1 MIDDLFAQEDTP
13 RWTQM
18 LAPGA
23 IVLRGFAVEHASA
36 LMQMIDLVTS
46 QSPFRHMTTPGGFV
60 MSAAMSNC
68 GSLGWV
74 TDAQGY
80 RYSRH
85 DPLTGELWP
94 AMPALFAQL
103 AQKAA
108 HEAGFPD
115 FVADACLVNR
125 YAVGSRMSLHQ
136 DKNERDFSQPI
147 VSVSLGLPAIFQF
160 GGMQRSDAVQ
170 RIPLTQ
176 GDVLVWGG
184 PSRLRFHGVQTIKA
198 GGTGAYRFNLT
209 FRKAG

>member
-46 QSPFRHMTTPGGFV
+46 LSPFRHMTTPGGFV

-85 DPLTGELWP
+85 DPLTGEPWP
-94 AMPALFAQL
+94 AMPGLFAQL
-103 AQKAA
+103 AHQAA

-115 FVADACLVNR
+115 FVADACLLNR

-198 GGTGAYRFNLT
+198 GTGAYRFNLT